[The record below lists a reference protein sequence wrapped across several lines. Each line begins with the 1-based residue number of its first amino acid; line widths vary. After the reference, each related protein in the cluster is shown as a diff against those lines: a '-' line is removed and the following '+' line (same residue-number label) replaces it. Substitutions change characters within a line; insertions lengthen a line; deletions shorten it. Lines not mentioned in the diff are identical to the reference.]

1 MSDHHT
7 SYTINAM
14 IGRLYLQNAAFQS
27 LGFEEQQSIV
37 LDLLAGSYRSDVN
50 IAEMLSNACFADDA
64 ESTET
69 RTLSTLFKICS
80 YCKEAKNEVADY
92 TESFSVQGF
101 CTDCAGQL
109 FSEDE
114 SDTERVKQPA

>member
-14 IGRLYLQNAAFQS
+14 LGRLYLKNKAFQS
-27 LGFEEQQSIV
+27 LRFEEQQSIV
-37 LDLLAGSYRSDVN
+37 LDLLAASYRSDVN
-50 IAEMLSNACFADDA
+50 TPEMLSNECFVEDKD
-64 ESTET
+64 SHET

-80 YCKEAKNEVADY
+80 YCGKAKDEVEDY
-92 TESFSVQGF
+92 RSSFNIQGF
-101 CTDCAGQL
+101 CTDCAREV

-114 SDTERVKQPA
+114 IEKERVKQPV